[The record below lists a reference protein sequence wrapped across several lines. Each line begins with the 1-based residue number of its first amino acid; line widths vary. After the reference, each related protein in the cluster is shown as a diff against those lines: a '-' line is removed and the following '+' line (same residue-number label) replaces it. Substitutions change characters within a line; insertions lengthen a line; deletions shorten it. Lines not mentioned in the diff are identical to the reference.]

1 MRSKRILFLPWSVGK
16 SCFETYCFRGG
27 EWQQVLPRSGH
38 NYLLKKIV
46 LLSISPDYS
55 GNVLIIQTSRYRA
68 RFAYQSAVLY
78 LINNKTGM
86 TQKLN

>member
-1 MRSKRILFLPWSVGK
+1 MVGGKKDVSKPI
-16 SCFETYCFRGG
+16 
-27 EWQQVLPRSGH
+27 VLEEESGSKFYLDSGH
-38 NYLLKKIV
+38 NYLLKKIKNLV
-46 LLSISPDYS
+46 SISPDYS
-55 GNVLIIQTSRYRA
+55 GNVLIIQISRHRA

>member
-1 MRSKRILFLPWSVGK
+1 MVGGKKDVSKPI
-16 SCFETYCFRGG
+16 
-27 EWQQVLPRSGH
+27 VLEEESGSKFYLDSGH